1 MKLITQEKKYVIIND
16 FTGHQMELNLAP
28 VTLIMEF
35 GYGSTRDGER
45 IELHFDDEHV
55 KMFMDLIQRHRKLGK
70 IGE

>member
-1 MKLITQEKKYVIIND
+1 MKQIIQEERYITIND
-16 FTGHQMELNLAP
+16 FTGHQMESNLVP

-55 KMFMDLIQRHRKLGK
+55 EMFMNLIRRHRKVGK
-70 IGE
+70 IVE